1 MPEQAGAVAA
11 DAPFTLEGRISARR
25 GDAGVAG
32 GFTWIHDARHDA
44 IDLATPLGQTL
55 ARLEGDGRSVTVHL
69 QDGRVESATTWGALT
84 ERAFGVT
91 IPVDGLSAWVRG
103 VPRALIFACA
113 TASCARTRASP
124 WSATRS
130 AA

>member
-44 IDLATPLGQTL
+44 IDLASPLCQTI

-69 QDGRVESATTWGALT
+69 QDGRVESATTWGTLT
-84 ERAFGVT
+84 
-91 IPVDGLSAWVRG
+91 
-103 VPRALIFACA
+103 
-113 TASCARTRASP
+113 
-124 WSATRS
+124 
-130 AA
+130 